1 MKIQDELIKS
11 INRKEI
17 ERVLGIIGLSLLF
30 SALIVVISLS
40 KLFTNVAIFSQLL
53 IDGNGWRAVFLTVV
67 VTFMFSLSYAIL
79 GSSQPKGM
87 SKIKAYLIIASA
99 IVLTVC
105 VCLLTDLY
113 FTRYARPYALAGIF
127 IAVMINKRTAIYS
140 EIIIGTMFMLIES
153 FLGST
158 VSGGIVIPAI
168 TSMLSGII
176 MTLIVAKDDKRIKT
190 MFTVVL
196 VIPLY
201 ALVTAAL
208 YFTYFDWSMSGIMS
222 AVLNSAVAPVVTGFV
237 YIGILPVFEGIFKV
251 TTPYYLT
258 EITDIN
264 KGLLFKMSQEAPGT
278 FNHSMA
284 VANLAATCAL
294 AIGEDARLARASG
307 YYHDIGKSIDPSVFT
322 ENQMGETNP
331 HDKLTPE
338 LSVSLIK
345 RHVQAGVELL
355 RKNGYPKEIIAA
367 CAEHHGT
374 MPITYFYTK
383 AKKFT
388 DGYVDVKDY
397 SYDGPLP
404 STKISAIIMIC
415 DACEAAVRS
424 LPSRTQEAIDEK
436 VKGIIEE
443 RMELEQFDA
452 CEITFKDLQVIR
464 YTLVDALSGVYH
476 ERISYPKLRIM
487 KMPEQNANTDKE

>member
-1 MKIQDELIKS
+1 MKTENELIKS
-11 INRKEI
+11 LNKKEI
-17 ERVLGIIGLSLLF
+17 ERMLGVAGLSLLF
-30 SALIVVISLS
+30 AYAILAFILS
-40 KLFTNVAIFSQLL
+40 GLFTNVAVFSELL
-53 IDGNGWRAVFLTVV
+53 IGGNIWRTVFLGLVLM
-67 VTFMFSLSYAIL
+67 FMFTLSYVII
-79 GSSQPKGM
+79 GKSQPKGM
-87 SKIKAYLIIASA
+87 SKIKAYLIICFA
-99 IVLTVC
+99 ITLTIC
-105 VCLLTDLY
+105 ACLLTDMY
-113 FTRYARPYALAGIF
+113 FTRYARPFALAGIF
-127 IAVMINKRTAIYS
+127 VAVMINKRTAIYS
-140 EIIIGTMFMLIES
+140 EIIIGTIFILVES
-153 FLGST
+153 FMYP
-158 VSGGIVIPAI
+158 VSSEIVVPAI

-176 MTLIVAKDDKRIKT
+176 MTMIVAKDDKRIKT
-190 MFTVVL
+190 MATVVL

-201 ALVTAAL
+201 AIVTTAL
-208 YFTYFDWSMSGIMS
+208 YFTYFEWSVSGLLYAI
-222 AVLNSAVAPVVTGFV
+222 LQSAVAPIVTGFV

-264 KGLLFKMSQEAPGT
+264 KGLLFKMSREVPGT
-278 FNHSMA
+278 FNHSMS

-294 AIGEDARLARASG
+294 AIGEDSRLARAAG
-307 YYHDIGKSIDPSVFT
+307 YYHDIGKTIDPSVFT
-322 ENQMGETNP
+322 ENQKGEVSP

-345 RHVQAGVELL
+345 RHVQAGVEILK
-355 RKNGYPKEIIAA
+355 KNGFPKEIIAA

-424 LPSRTQEAIDEK
+424 LPQRTQEAIDEK

-487 KMPEQNANTDKE
+487 KMPEQNNTSDKQ

>member
-1 MKIQDELIKS
+1 MEMENELIK
-11 INRKEI
+11 NLNKKEL
-17 ERVLGIIGLSLLF
+17 ERLFAIIGLSVLF
-30 SALIVVISLS
+30 SAAILSVILS
-40 KLFTNVAIFSQLL
+40 RLFTDIESFKSLFTNGQGFRVL
-53 IDGNGWRAVFLTVV
+53 FLGIV
-67 VTFMFSLSYAIL
+67 VTFIFCLSYVVI
-79 GSSQPKGM
+79 GKSHPKNM
-87 SKIKAYLIIASA
+87 SKIKAFFIISFA
-99 IVLTVC
+99 VGLTVC
-105 VCLLTDLY
+105 VSLVTDLY
-113 FTRYARPYALAGIF
+113 FNRYARPFALAGIF

-140 EIIIGTMFMLIES
+140 EIIIGTVFILAEGLLVPISES
-153 FLGST
+153 LVVPT
-158 VSGGIVIPAI
+158 I
-168 TSMLSGII
+168 TSMFSGII
-176 MTLIVAKDDKRIKT
+176 MTMLVAKDDKRIRT

-201 ALVTAAL
+201 ALVTSAL
-208 YFTYFDWSMSGIMS
+208 YFTYFEWSVRGLVS
-222 AVLNSAVAPVVTGFV
+222 AILQSAVAPVITGFV

-264 KGLLFKMSQEAPGT
+264 KGLLLKLSQDAPGT
-278 FNHSMA
+278 FNHSMS
-284 VANLAATCAL
+284 VANLAASCAL
-294 AIGEDARLARASG
+294 AIGEDARLARACG
-307 YYHDIGKSIDPSVFT
+307 YYHDIGKMIDPSVFT
-322 ENQMGETNP
+322 ENQKGGSNP

-355 RKNGYPKEIIAA
+355 KKHGFPKEIIAVA
-367 CAEHHGT
+367 AEHHGT

-424 LPSRTQEAIDEK
+424 LPSRTKESIDEK

-464 YTLVDALSGVYH
+464 FTLVDALSGVYH
-476 ERISYPKLRIM
+476 ERIGYPKLRIM
-487 KMPEQNANTDKE
+487 KKPDQGNTQDKQ

>member
-1 MKIQDELIKS
+1 MEMENELIK
-11 INRKEI
+11 NLNKKEF
-17 ERVLGIIGLSLLF
+17 ERLLSIIGLSVLF
-30 SALIVVISLS
+30 ATTILS
-40 KLFTNVAIFSQLL
+40 FILSRLFTDMESFKSLFT
-53 IDGNGWRAVFLTVV
+53 DGQGFRVLFLGVV
-67 VTFMFSLSYAIL
+67 VTFIFCLSYVVI
-79 GSSQPKGM
+79 GKSHPKNM
-87 SKIKAYLIIASA
+87 SKIKAFLIISFA
-99 IVLTVC
+99 VGLTVC
-105 VCLLTDLY
+105 VSLVTDLY
-113 FTRYARPYALAGIF
+113 FNRYARPFALAGIF

-140 EIIIGTMFMLIES
+140 EIIIGTVFILAEGLLVPISAE
-153 FLGST
+153 L
-158 VSGGIVIPAI
+158 VIPTL
-168 TSMLSGII
+168 TSMFSGII
-176 MTLIVAKDDKRIKT
+176 MTMLVAKDDKRIRT
-190 MFTVVL
+190 MLTVVL

-201 ALVTAAL
+201 ALVTSAL
-208 YFTYFDWSMSGIMS
+208 YCTYFEWSVKGLVS
-222 AVLNSAVAPVVTGFV
+222 AILQSAVAPVITGFV

-264 KGLLFKMSQEAPGT
+264 KGLLFKLSQDAPGT

-284 VANLAATCAL
+284 VANLAASCAL
-294 AIGEDARLARASG
+294 AIGEDARLARACG
-307 YYHDIGKSIDPSVFT
+307 YYHDIGKMIDPSVFT
-322 ENQMGETNP
+322 ENQKGGPNP

-355 RKNGYPKEIIAA
+355 KKNGFPKEIIAVA
-367 CAEHHGT
+367 AEHHGT
-374 MPITYFYTK
+374 MPITYFYAK

-424 LPSRTQEAIDEK
+424 LSSRTQESIDEK

-464 YTLVDALSGVYH
+464 FTLVDALSGVYH
-476 ERISYPKLRIM
+476 ERIGYPKLRIM
-487 KMPEQNANTDKE
+487 KEPDQGNAQDKQ